1 LVLTVT
7 ATDNGTPVAT
17 AVREY
22 VISFDP
28 TVTGIV
34 QTAQKEV
41 TIFPNPAKEFIA
53 INYLNE
59 NSVITITDLSGR
71 VVKQMK
77 SINTNQ
83 IISTS
88 DLNDGVYMV
97 SVQNNQQHVIT
108 KLVINK

>member
-1 LVLTVT
+1 
-7 ATDNGTPVAT
+7 VAT

-108 KLVINK
+108 KLFINK